1 MLHSLGKPYL
11 GNISYS
17 IYNHNE
23 LSINIVK
30 ITKNNYVKYIYKNV
44 NY

>member
-11 GNISYS
+11 GNKS
-17 IYNHNE
+17 IYSNHIE

-30 ITKNNYVKYIYKNV
+30 ITKRNNYVCEIHL
-44 NY
+44 

>member
-11 GNISYS
+11 GNIS

-30 ITKNNYVKYIYKNV
+30 ITKRNNYVCEIHL
-44 NY
+44 